1 MSSLKQTIG
10 NEARPRK
17 PGLHTGDMVWRVRQT
32 REELSTIQGTPAQR
46 SAEPSSK
53 CTAGGRFLRTGDI
66 SKDKVYSL
74 LLSTTSPNREEGKE
88 SHVPVQES
96 ACTEAQR
103 CDCGWRFEDRSS
115 LLVQTG
121 NVCWGGWRCSCPF
134 LQAVNMCSFCL
145 TLLTSLELGGRDW
158 GRHVWEYWQ
167 RDGYIS
173 YLLM

>member
-53 CTAGGRFLRTGDI
+53 CTAGGRFLTTGDI

-103 CDCGWRFEDRSS
+103 CDCGWRIEDLEQMSVAQRRAK
-115 LLVQTG
+115 VREQEMMTE
-121 NVCWGGWRCSCPF
+121 GW
-134 LQAVNMCSFCL
+134 VG
-145 TLLTSLELGGRDW
+145 LEGGRPRIHAKEFW
-158 GRHVWEYWQ
+158 
-167 RDGYIS
+167 I
-173 YLLM
+173 